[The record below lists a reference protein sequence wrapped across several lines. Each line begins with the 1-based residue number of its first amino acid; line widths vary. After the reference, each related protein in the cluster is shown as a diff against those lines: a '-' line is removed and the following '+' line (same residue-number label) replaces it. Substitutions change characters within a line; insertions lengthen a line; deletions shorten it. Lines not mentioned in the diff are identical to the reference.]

1 VKAGTFASLAAIRLL
16 ATETV
21 AIEEPVYAMA
31 A

>member
-1 VKAGTFASLAAIRLL
+1 VKAGTFALLASIRSL

-21 AIEEPVYAMA
+21 ANEESVLAMA